1 MFSIHSFRLRRRSSA
16 VREPLQRT
24 RQTAPGDIR
33 GSERGVTVVEMLV
46 ASMILAVGVA
56 GAATLFVASAESIS
70 VAGGEADA
78 TDIAEGELERVRA
91 LPYLEVGVSVTADGY
106 VPVVDGRPTVTEAG
120 PNRVEP
126 MGTLARDGI
135 DFRIERSV
143 TWAQVGDDPEGYKI
157 VVVDVRWDAAGL
169 ERTVKVQT
177 GLYEDT
183 AEP

>member
-1 MFSIHSFRLRRRSSA
+1 MR
-16 VREPLQRT
+16 
-24 RQTAPGDIR
+24 
-33 GSERGVTVVEMLV
+33 SERGITVIEMLV

-78 TDIAEGELERVRA
+78 TDIAAGELERVRA
-91 LPYLEVGVSVTADGY
+91 MPYLEVGVSVTADGY
-106 VPVVDGRPTVTEAG
+106 VPMVDGRQTVTEAG

-126 MGTLARDGI
+126 TGTLTRHDI

-143 TWAQVGDDPEGYKI
+143 TWAGVDGDPEGYK
-157 VVVDVRWDAAGL
+157 VVVVNVRWDAAGL
-169 ERTVKVQT
+169 ERSVKVQT